1 MTAKSPPNK
10 MRLLMLAFALFMG
23 AVAGGAIAGP
33 SWAEDARH
41 PPTESITHLKLAI
54 RGNESA
60 FTATA
65 GTLPLTD
72 SKGEPQAWMSFVAY
86 TRDDAARE
94 SRPISF
100 VFNGGPGASSAYLHV
115 GALGPR
121 VVDFGTDGRVP
132 SPPARM
138 IDNPDSWLDLSDLV
152 FIDPVGTGYS
162 RTVVATG
169 EANQRYWGVR
179 EDLQSFSA
187 FIDLYLSRNG
197 RVASPKYLVGESY
210 GGFRAARLAQ
220 VLSNDHGIGVA
231 GLFLISPVLEFSL
244 LSGGTFEPLPYA
256 FRLPSYAASAA
267 ALGTTGMPEVAAM
280 ADVER
285 FALGAYLSAL
295 IATPRDEAALRATHA
310 EVARRTGLPQAI
322 VDQYDARVPPG
333 IFTKEMRRANKQIL
347 SRYDGSISGPDP
359 YPDSNGARGD
369 PIMDGLRPLLT
380 GAMVDYL
387 STVLGQRTEL
397 IYQLT
402 NGEILRRWNW
412 RSTLGS
418 RDGAVGSADELRE
431 ALAANAN
438 LKVVIAHGITDLVT
452 PYLTS
457 RYVIDRLPP
466 SLTRDR
472 VSLSVLPG
480 GHMMYLRPVS
490 RARLHADAA
499 KLYPP
504 PK

>member
-1 MTAKSPPNK
+1 MTAISLPNK
-10 MRLLMLAFALFMG
+10 LRLLMLTFALLMG
-23 AVAGGAIAGP
+23 ATAAP
-33 SWAEDARH
+33 SSAEDARH
-41 PPTESITHLKLAI
+41 PPAESISHHKLAT
-54 RGNESA
+54 RGSEIA

-65 GTLPLTD
+65 GTLPLVD
-72 SKGEPQAWMSFVAY
+72 AKGETQAWMSFVAY
-86 TRDDAARE
+86 TRDGAARE

-121 VVDFGTDGRVP
+121 VVDFGADGRVP
-132 SPPARM
+132 SPPARLV
-138 IDNPDSWLDLSDLV
+138 DNPDSWLDLTDLV

-162 RTVVATG
+162 RTVVASAD
-169 EANQRYWGVR
+169 ANQRYWGVR
-179 EDLQSFSA
+179 EDLQSFAA

-220 VLSNDHGIGVA
+220 VLSSDHGIGVA

-244 LSGGTFEPLPYA
+244 LAGGTFEPLPYA
-256 FRLPSYAASAA
+256 FRLPSYAASTVALKSAA
-267 ALGTTGMPEVAAM
+267 MPEVAAL

-285 FALGAYLSAL
+285 FALGPYLAAL
-295 IATPRDEAALRATHA
+295 ISTPRDEAGLRLAHS
-310 EVARRTGLPQAI
+310 EVARHTGLPQAI
-322 VDQYDARVPPG
+322 VDQYEGRVPPG
-333 IFTKEMRRANKQIL
+333 IFTKEMRRAEKLVL
-347 SRYDGSISGPDP
+347 SRYDGSIAGPDP
-359 YPDSNGARGD
+359 YPESNGARGD

-387 STVLGQRTEL
+387 GTTLGLHTDL
-397 IYQLT
+397 VYQLI

-418 RDGAVGSADELRE
+418 RDGAVGAADELRE

-438 LKVVIAHGITDLVT
+438 LKIVVAHGITDLVT

-466 SLTRDR
+466 SLTRNR
-472 VSLSVLPG
+472 VTLSILPG

-490 RARLHADAA
+490 RAGLRADAA
-499 KLYPP
+499 RIYPP
-504 PK
+504 PL